1 MKYLVKKSDL
11 EGSIKI
17 PGSKSNTTRAVFI
30 ASLAEGKSII
40 RNPLPSA
47 DCLSTVKIC
56 KNLGAEIDLGENWT
70 VKGVGKRPK
79 CPSMVLDSGNS
90 GTTFYIALAV
100 AGLIEGYSVIAGDPQ
115 LSERPAQSLIDSLND
130 LGAKAFSTRNTGT
143 APIIVKGILKGGK
156 TKLPGINS
164 QWLTPL
170 LINCPLSDGDTEV
183 YVENLQEKPY
193 IRMTLGWLKR
203 QNISFKEENMEKFY
217 LPGGQ
222 SYKSF
227 DETIPGDWESAC
239 FPLVAAAI
247 TNSEITVYGLDI
259 NNYQGDKAIINILR
273 DMGANIE
280 VKDEGRNGIIVKGGK
295 DLRGIEINC
304 SDLPD
309 IIPIAAVLGC
319 RAKGKTVLTNLGAS
333 RLKETDRVRSIT
345 EELIKMGAKIEESE
359 NSLTVYE
366 SDLRGT
372 LIDGRNDHRIV
383 MATAVAGFI
392 AKGSTLINNA
402 EYVKISFPNFFEIM
416 SQLGANIER
425 LENV

>member
-1 MKYLVKKSDL
+1 
-11 EGSIKI
+11 
-17 PGSKSNTTRAVFI
+17 
-30 ASLAEGKSII
+30 
-40 RNPLPSA
+40 
-47 DCLSTVKIC
+47 
-56 KNLGAEIDLGENWT
+56 
-70 VKGVGKRPK
+70 
-79 CPSMVLDSGNS
+79 
-90 GTTFYIALAV
+90 
-100 AGLIEGYSVIAGDPQ
+100 
-115 LSERPAQSLIDSLND
+115 
-130 LGAKAFSTRNTGT
+130 
-143 APIIVKGILKGGK
+143 
-156 TKLPGINS
+156 
-164 QWLTPL
+164 
-170 LINCPLSDGDTEV
+170 
-183 YVENLQEKPY
+183 
-193 IRMTLGWLKR
+193 
-203 QNISFKEENMEKFY
+203 MEKFY

-247 TNSEITVYGLDI
+247 TNSDITVYGVDI
-259 NNYQGDKAIINILR
+259 NDYQGDKAIINILR

-295 DLRGIEINC
+295 DLQGIEIDC

-359 NSLTVYE
+359 NSLTLYE

-372 LIDGRNDHRIV
+372 LIDGRHDHRIV
-383 MATAVAGFI
+383 MATTVAGFI
-392 AKGSTLINNA
+392 AKDSALINNA

-416 SQLGANIER
+416 SQLGSNIER
-425 LENV
+425 LENI

>member
-11 EGSIKI
+11 KGSIKI

-47 DCLSTVKIC
+47 DCLSTVKVC
-56 KNLGAEIDLGENWT
+56 KNLGAEIDLGENWI
-70 VKGVGKRPK
+70 VKGVGKKPK

-100 AGLIEGYSVIAGDPQ
+100 AGLVDGYSVIAGDPQ
-115 LSERPAQSLIDSLND
+115 LSERPAQPLIDSLND

-143 APIIVKGILKGGK
+143 APVVVKGILKGGK

-170 LINCPLSDGDTEV
+170 LISCPLSNGDTEV

-222 SYKSF
+222 SYKPF
-227 DETIPGDWESAC
+227 NETIPGDWESAC

-247 TNSEITVYGLDI
+247 TNSDITIYGVDI
-259 NNYQGDKAIINILR
+259 NDYQGDKAIINILR

-280 VKDEGRNGIIVKGGK
+280 VKDRGRNGIIVKGGK
-295 DLRGIEINC
+295 DFQGIEINC

-359 NSLTVYE
+359 NSLTIYE

-383 MATAVAGFI
+383 MATTVAGFI
-392 AKGSTLINNA
+392 AKDFTLINNA

-425 LENV
+425 LENI